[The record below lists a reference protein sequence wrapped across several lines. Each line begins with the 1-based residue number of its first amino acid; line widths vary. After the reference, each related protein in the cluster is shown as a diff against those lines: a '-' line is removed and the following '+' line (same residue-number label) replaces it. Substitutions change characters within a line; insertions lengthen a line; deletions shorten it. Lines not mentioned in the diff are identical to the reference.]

1 LPKKAPKLERLLNK
15 RLFILLLAGV
25 SAVILIIVLCGIIF
39 TCGKKDT
46 QVKQIEEPLIIDETE
61 EEEISIIEESVNSTQ
76 VLESR
81 TVSRPLSSLSNLG
94 RLRGM
99 GVLVS
104 EIDPVNFENP
114 DLDILK
120 QMGADPYLISYL
132 TGEQFYRNSD
142 FDKAISEFTA
152 SINRYSGFSQSYIS
166 RGNAW
171 MKKREYNRA
180 IDDYTHAIKLDGK
193 KAEVYNYRGFAR
205 AELAAR
211 NKFNGMNL
219 AIEDYTQAIS
229 INKNYVDALVNRSY
243 AYYQTG
249 DFTRVIEDCDRII
262 AIEPANAVIW
272 NRRGSAWYAREE
284 DDKAITDFSQAIKI
298 KSDYAVA
305 WYNRA
310 NAWYNKHELD
320 KALTD
325 LNKCLTINPSFA
337 DAYTSR
343 GKVFQSMGNNESA
356 AADFDSAKRLQ
367 R

>member
-1 LPKKAPKLERLLNK
+1 LNK
-15 RLFILLLAGV
+15 RGFILLLAGV
-25 SAVILIIVLCGIIF
+25 SAVIIIVLCCILF
-39 TCGKKDT
+39 TCEKKDT
-46 QVKQIEEPLIIDETE
+46 QVGQIEEPVIAEETE
-61 EEEISIIEESVNSTQ
+61 EEEISITEESENSAQ

-81 TVSRPLSSLSNLG
+81 MTSRPLSSLSNLS

-114 DLDILK
+114 DLDVLK

-132 TGEQFYRNSD
+132 AGEQFYRNSD

-152 SINRYSGFSQSYIS
+152 SINRYSGFTQSYIS

-171 MKKREYNRA
+171 LKKREYSRA

-205 AELAAR
+205 SELAAR
-211 NKFNGMNL
+211 NKLNGMNL
-219 AIEDYTQAIS
+219 AIEDYTHAIS
-229 INKNYVDALVNRSY
+229 INQKYVDALVNRSY

-249 DFTRVIEDCDRII
+249 DFTRTIEDCDRII
-262 AIEPANAVIW
+262 ALEPKNAVIW
-272 NRRGSAWYAREE
+272 NRRGSAWYAKED
-284 DDKAITDFSQAIKI
+284 DDKAIADFSQAINI
-298 KSDYAVA
+298 KNDYAVA

-310 NAWYNKHELD
+310 NAWYNKRELD
-320 KALTD
+320 KALAD
-325 LNKCLTINPSFA
+325 LNRCLAINPSFA

-343 GKVFQSMGNNESA
+343 GNIFQIMGNNESA

-367 R
+367 K